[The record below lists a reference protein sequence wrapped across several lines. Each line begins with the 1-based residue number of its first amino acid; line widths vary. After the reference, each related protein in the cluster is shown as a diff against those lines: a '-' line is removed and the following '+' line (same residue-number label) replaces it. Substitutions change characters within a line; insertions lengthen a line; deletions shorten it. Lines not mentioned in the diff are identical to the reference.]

1 VSGSFDLDPRL
12 AGDTFVVG
20 DLPLC
25 RVLLMR
31 DARYAWL
38 VLVPRRAGLVE
49 VADLSVDQRALLW
62 REVDTAAD
70 ALRATAPCDKLNIG
84 ALGNIVRQ
92 LHVHVVARVE
102 GDAAWPGPVWGFG
115 KAEAYSDEA
124 AEHRIVAVRQRLAG
138 LGGSQP
144 AGEGSS
150 PQG

>member
-1 VSGSFDLDPRL
+1 
-12 AGDTFVVG
+12 
-20 DLPLC
+20 
-25 RVLLMR
+25 MR

-49 VADLSVDQRALLW
+49 IADLSADERATLW
-62 REVDTAAD
+62 REVDVAAD

-115 KAEAYSDEA
+115 VAEVYTGDEA
-124 AEHRIVAVRQRLAG
+124 ERRLSALRRN
-138 LGGSQP
+138 LGF
-144 AGEGSS
+144 
-150 PQG
+150 